1 MPISY
6 ADAFS
11 LIWEKPAPI
20 IYLDTCILLDIVRS
34 PIRDNIDSNSAKL
47 AKSLMA
53 RSNPNQRTLWLVTS
67 ATVEKEW
74 QENIVGVLEETKR
87 EVIKL
92 ELRRRH
98 FFAAVKSVAYIDY
111 QDGQLERNDILHL
124 LADLKSIAESLLN
137 SCLVIVPEDEHL
149 VSAMNRVKHYVPPA
163 SRGKEASKD
172 CEVYELFLGLCKD
185 LQNSSA
191 ENKFVFLSSNT
202 KDYGRSNSGGV
213 QPELSKLGAKYATSL
228 AWAEAVIDECA

>member
-47 AKSLMA
+47 AKLLTT

-67 ATVEKEW
+67 ATVKKEW
-74 QENIVGVLEETKR
+74 QENIVEVLEETKR
-87 EVIKL
+87 EIIKL

-98 FFAAVKSVAYIDY
+98 FFAAVKSVTYIGY
-111 QDGQLERNDILHL
+111 QDGQLERSDILHL
-124 LADLKSIAESLLN
+124 LADLRSIADSLLN
-137 SCLVIVPEDEHL
+137 SCLVIVSEDEHL
-149 VSAMNRVKHYVPPA
+149 VR
-163 SRGKEASKD
+163 
-172 CEVYELFLGLCKD
+172 
-185 LQNSSA
+185 Q
-191 ENKFVFLSSNT
+191 
-202 KDYGRSNSGGV
+202 
-213 QPELSKLGAKYATSL
+213 
-228 AWAEAVIDECA
+228 